1 MKDRRPLQL
10 QIWKQALDR
19 LSEVLAK
26 SADDRIAIDAAIQR
40 FEFCFEL
47 GWKTVKAFLE
57 FEGQKL
63 GLPREVI
70 TAAYRVQWITDESGW
85 LQMMDDRNLSSHTY
99 HQPLAEAIYS
109 RLPQHQFRM
118 LELLALLDR
127 QLSNSL
133 EV

>member
-1 MKDRRPLQL
+1 MKDKRPLQL

-19 LSEVLAK
+19 LCEVLAK
-26 SADDRIAIDAAIQR
+26 PAHDRIVIDAAIQR

-47 GWKTVKAFLE
+47 GWKTIKAFLE
-57 FEGQKL
+57 FQGQKL
-63 GLPREVI
+63 ALPREVI
-70 TAAYRVQWITDESGW
+70 AAAYRVQWISDEPGW

-99 HQPLAEAIYS
+99 HQPLADAIYS
-109 RLPQHQFRM
+109 RLPLHQLRM